1 MNSSYANNSSNYYNS
16 YASDDDSSP
25 SDYDSHCDG
34 IWKMSMAAFCLMFTL
49 RILVVTYGQYE
60 ILPENCSSVSV
71 TLVEAGYLIP
81 QLDNGDMMALNS
93 TVTVPCM
100 HPLVNTVMNLNCTT
114 AGEVYM
120 EYLDCLPSASC
131 IDLETSALTN
141 YPAFVDLN
149 VDWPSVKADAGY
161 TAEFQCAGDVV
172 ASATCTQ
179 VVNDATGDYAQ
190 WEFNGMDACFTAQE
204 ASVPEDEKDSDI
216 VTVVQKDGDG
226 YAVDEGLFTQFMH
239 GGRKMLADLNILK
252 KKAQPHLVRHG
263 KMIKQLNKDLGSHLR
278 DWPNWVITIMA
289 IAVVFLVVG
298 LLYFV
303 FKSCCCK
310 KKSPAQY

>member
-120 EYLDCLPSASC
+120 DNLDCPPSARC
-131 IDLETSALTN
+131 LDLENSALKT
-141 YPAFVDLN
+141 YPDFDALK
-149 VDWPSVKADAGY
+149 VDWPSVKADVGFKAD
-161 TAEFQCAGDVV
+161 FQCAGGVL

-179 VVNDATGDYAQ
+179 VGNDATGDYAQ
-190 WEFNGMDACFTAQE
+190 WEFEGMQACIDAQE
-204 ASVPEDEKDSDI
+204 ASVPEDEDDSSI
-216 VTVVQKDGDG
+216 ISVVQKDDNG
-226 YAVDEGLFTQFMH
+226 YPIDEGMITQAMH
-239 GGRKMLADLNILK
+239 GLREGLTHLNILE
-252 KKAQPHLVRHG
+252 KKAHPHLVRHG
-263 KMIKQLNKDLGSHLR
+263 NKINQINKDLGSRVR

>member
-1 MNSSYANNSSNYYNS
+1 MDFDSD
-16 YASDDDSSP
+16 SDDYHMEVNKAWSDAKEQIQKIGVGVGCLLVTVLIVLAIFGQSESP
-25 SDYDSHCDG
+25 
-34 IWKMSMAAFCLMFTL
+34 
-49 RILVVTYGQYE
+49 
-60 ILPENCSSVSV
+60 PENCSNLSVM
-71 TLVEAGYLIP
+71 LAGSGYVIP
-81 QLDNGDMMALNS
+81 QLDTGDMMALNS

-131 IDLETSALTN
+131 IDLETSALTI
-141 YPAFVDLN
+141 YPDFVDLN
-149 VDWPSVKADAGY
+149 VDWPSVEADAGY

-172 ASATCTQ
+172 ANATCIQ
-179 VVNDATGDYAQ
+179 VVNDVTGDYAQ
-190 WEFNGMDACFTAQE
+190 WEFNGMEACFTAQE

-226 YAVDEGLFTQFMH
+226 YTVDEGLFTQFMH